1 MINKIESAGF
11 NPESNQEYLEIGN
24 NVYEAVE
31 KSSLEDGEF
40 VEIGEM
46 SFYVMYF
53 DDLEQ
58 DDPQAWYSW
67 NSSVADVDIYIYSKL
82 ADSEKKRSMFHEI
95 LECAMYDDLAE
106 SDKTDSEESLKGK
119 SHNLAL
125 IQEEERYG
133 KRSEGFKID

>member
-1 MINKIESAGF
+1 MTNKIESGGF
-11 NPESNQEYLEIGN
+11 NPELNQEFLEIGN

-40 VEIGEM
+40 VEIGDM

-82 ADSEKKRSMFHEI
+82 ADSEKRRSMFHVM
-95 LECAMYDDLAE
+95 LQSLLRDQLAE
-106 SDKTDSEESLKGK
+106 SDKTDSEENLKQK
-119 SHNLAL
+119 SYALAL